1 MKGEREEIE
10 VFNNEVEVEAKR
22 VVKSD
27 LLSVLSSDRGEPVDV
42 VDGATLHGPL
52 LHTASH
58 TVSVLLGEGLA
69 SGYKVK
75 TISSSKSFN
84 QTGDVLT
91 NGVLELHEEIL
102 AQGGKLC
109 RVVED
114 IDSNAL
120 EHCGHRA
127 GQVSHLCQNGRRRT
141 KTKGEKGSVCESFNL
156 PFRKKK

>member
-1 MKGEREEIE
+1 MLKL
-10 VFNNEVEVEAKR
+10 KL
-22 VVKSD
+22 KSD
-27 LLSVLSSDRGEPVDV
+27 LLSILSSDRGEPVDV
-42 VDGATLHGPL
+42 VDGTTLHGPL
-52 LHTASH
+52 LHTTSH

-102 AQGGKLC
+102 AQGGELC
-109 RVVED
+109 RIVED

-120 EHCGHRA
+120 EHRRHRA
-127 GQVSHLCQNGRRRT
+127 GQVSHLVNGRKKNKKDSVVSLPT
-141 KTKGEKGSVCESFNL
+141 DHSQQKKVLYPCGHDTNGSSS
-156 PFRKKK
+156 